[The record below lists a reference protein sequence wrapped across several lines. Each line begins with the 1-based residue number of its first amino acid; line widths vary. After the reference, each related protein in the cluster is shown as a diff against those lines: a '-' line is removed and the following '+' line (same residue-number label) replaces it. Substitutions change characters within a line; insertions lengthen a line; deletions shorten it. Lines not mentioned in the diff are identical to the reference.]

1 MKLKNVWLAGL
12 FATGLV
18 FTACEKDKEND
29 ETANA
34 QDKTFALQASQSNRS
49 EIQLSQMALTQAAS
63 DGIKTYAQTMI
74 THHTMAETELQDIVD
89 DIDLDV
95 NLTDT
100 LAPDQVALRNRLMGL
115 TGAAFDSV
123 YINGQVMSHQKTLT
137 IFDAQLSGGTNAKV
151 RQYAT
156 EKRPAI
162 QMHLDMADSLATTVQ

>member
-1 MKLKNVWLAGL
+1 MYGWQACSLPGLYSPHAKKTKKMMKQQMHR
-12 FATGLV
+12 T
-18 FTACEKDKEND
+18 E
-29 ETANA
+29 
-34 QDKTFALQASQSNRS
+34 TFALQASQSNRS

-137 IFDAQLSGGTNAKV
+137 IFDAQLSGGMNAKV